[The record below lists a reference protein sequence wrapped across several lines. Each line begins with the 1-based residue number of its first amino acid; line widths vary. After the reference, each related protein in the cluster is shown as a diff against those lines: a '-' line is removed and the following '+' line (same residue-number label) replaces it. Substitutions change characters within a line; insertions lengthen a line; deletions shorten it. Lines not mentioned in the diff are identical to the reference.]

1 MIAHLR
7 GTLLRKSTQAIVLD
21 NAGVGY
27 EVHVPLSTFYALP
40 ETGEEVQLHIYTHVR
55 EDILALFGFRTPVEK
70 NLFLMLISVSGI
82 GPKLALNILSGIG
95 PEEFLQA
102 VAGGDSLRLQSI
114 PGVGRKT
121 AERIVLELKEKAQR
135 AQGEMRVQEITPE
148 PTADKGL
155 VEDALSALVN
165 LGYQPKVAKASVEKA
180 ARKGTEQ
187 TLEELIREALRLLV

>member
-7 GTLLRKSTQAIVLD
+7 GILLQKNTQAIVLD

-27 EVHVPLSTFYALP
+27 EIHVPLSTFYALP
-40 ETGEEVQLHIYTHVR
+40 ESGEEVRLHIYTHVR
-55 EDILALFGFRTPVEK
+55 EDILALFGFLTPVEK
-70 NLFLMLISVSGI
+70 SLFLMLISVSGI

-95 PEEFLQA
+95 PQEFLQA

-121 AERIVLELKEKAQR
+121 AERIVLELKEKAQKSL
-135 AQGEMRVQEITPE
+135 GEMRVQELAAE
-148 PTADKGL
+148 PTADRGI

-165 LGYQPKVAKASVEKA
+165 LGYQPKVAKAAVEKA
-180 ARKGTEQ
+180 GKKGAGQ
-187 TLEELIREALRLLV
+187 SLEEVIREALRLLV